1 MEYDD
6 KLIES
11 LKCQAQRLRRDVVI
25 SMGVGVAGHIGG
37 SNSSADIVAA
47 LYFCKMKQA
56 GKPRMEGKGQVLIK
70 QGACGNPS
78 ICGAGGMRLFPGGGF
93 EAHKGNR
100 LISAR
105 TSGCTEDPGN
115 RGGYGFAGAGAFHWT
130 GYGPGSE
137 AG

>member
-47 LYFCKMKQA
+47 RYF
-56 GKPRMEGKGQVLIK
+56 
-70 QGACGNPS
+70 
-78 ICGAGGMRLFPGGGF
+78 
-93 EAHKGNR
+93 
-100 LISAR
+100 
-105 TSGCTEDPGN
+105 
-115 RGGYGFAGAGAFHWT
+115 
-130 GYGPGSE
+130 
-137 AG
+137 

>member
-47 LYFCKMKQA
+47 LYFYKMKH
-56 GKPRMEGKGQVLIK
+56 KPETPDGGKGT
-70 QGACGNPS
+70 
-78 ICGAGGMRLFPGGGF
+78 GF
-93 EAHKGNR
+93 
-100 LISAR
+100 
-105 TSGCTEDPGN
+105 
-115 RGGYGFAGAGAFHWT
+115 Y
-130 GYGPGSE
+130 
-137 AG
+137 